1 LPTTDAIKQ
10 LANQELSK
18 RAYMSRD
25 VLARGN
31 VMPPADRGAFGV
43 TGALTDYGTGM
54 QDAASSSLKYML
66 DTSLADMGRD
76 AARFGSAMV
85 EGMVEDPL
93 MTAVDFIPGAGLAMG
108 SYEAEQ
114 LRGQALEAERAG
126 QFDLAQSLRSQAG
139 AIAAMSMI
147 PGGRTA
153 RRGAKMD
160 MANKVEPGQ
169 STLRLEGFGPV
180 VQTMREGEIIRPS
193 MYDIVNEKGYSID
206 PFMAN
211 VDPSAP
217 RPDTISSGTFRAR
230 LNEYENNPIA
240 RQREQARLLGG
251 EIVSPQDAFMQTA
264 TLEQLQ
270 GRPLIMMPAD
280 RLAYGQVNKV
290 AGVDV
295 RPFNIQ
301 GGPQYADVNKEWASM
316 AGAAKAKQLH
326 ANKVREETGL
336 DPVAVYASMA
346 EDGSNFSVGP
356 SIATARY
363 LEATGGLTPEG
374 VKILDAEIN
383 KLKDEG
389 DTKGIAKAWAGYKSP
404 EQFEEFLTIDKGE
417 GPTLG
422 NRRKAIMPLLN
433 KGGLTN
439 HGMPNMTDVYA
450 SVNNPELRGMPTGAA
465 GYRALI
471 MTDKDPN
478 NMRFD
483 PTTNQS
489 YNTIIEA
496 QQALALPVESMTTW
510 DTMFPSMAAA
520 RSDKRPDRAYRSST
534 LSGSAP
540 DYQMADQEW
549 LDNAMANPLGGVRR

>member
-1 LPTTDAIKQ
+1 
-10 LANQELSK
+10 
-18 RAYMSRD
+18 MSRD

-31 VMPPADRGAFGV
+31 VMPTADRGAFGV
-43 TGALTDYGTGM
+43 TGALRDYGTGM
-54 QDAASSSLKYML
+54 QSAGRSALTYLMDTELGDMASDAY
-66 DTSLADMGRD
+66 
-76 AARFGSAMV
+76 RFGGAV
-85 EGMVEDPL
+85 VQGMADDPL
-93 MTAVDFIPGAGLAMG
+93 MTVADMIPPVGAAMG
-108 SYEAEQ
+108 AYEAEN
-114 LRGQALEAERAG
+114 LRAQALEAERAG
-126 QFDLAQSLRSQAG
+126 QLDLAESLRAQAG
-139 AIAAMSMI
+139 TILATSMI
-147 PGGRTA
+147 PGGRTV

-160 MANKVEPGQ
+160 MAGKVDPGQ

-180 VQTMREGEIIRPS
+180 VQTMRKGEIIRPS
-193 MYDIVNEKGYSID
+193 MYDIVNEEGYSVA

-217 RPDTISSGTFRAR
+217 RPDNISAGTFKAR
-230 LNEYENNPIA
+230 LNQFQNNPIA
-240 RQREQARLLGG
+240 RQKEQARLLGG

-280 RLAYGQVNKV
+280 RLAFGQVNKV

-295 RPFNIQ
+295 RPFNIE

-316 AGAAKAKQLH
+316 SGAAKAKQLH

-374 VKILDAEIN
+374 VKILDSQIS

-389 DTKGIAKAWAGYKSP
+389 DTKGIAKAWGGYKSP
-404 EQFEEFLTIDKGE
+404 EQFEEFLTVDKGE

-450 SVNNPELRGMPTGAA
+450 SVNNPELRGMPTGAS

-489 YNTIIEA
+489 YDTIIEA
-496 QQALALPVESMTTW
+496 QQALALPVENMTTW

-549 LDNAMANPLGGVRR
+549 LDRAMANSLGGVGR

>member
-1 LPTTDAIKQ
+1 
-10 LANQELSK
+10 
-18 RAYMSRD
+18 MSRD

-54 QDAASSSLKYML
+54 LDAGSSALGYML

-76 AARFGSAMV
+76 AARFGGAMV

-108 SYEAEQ
+108 AYEAEQ
-114 LRGQALEAERAG
+114 LRGQALEAEQAG

-139 AIAAMSMI
+139 AILAMNAI
-147 PGGRTA
+147 PGSRTA
-153 RRGAKMD
+153 RRGARMD
-160 MANKVEPGQ
+160 MANKVDPGQ

-193 MYDIVNEKGYSID
+193 MYDIVNEKGYSVD

-211 VDPSAP
+211 INPSGP
-217 RPDTISSGTFRAR
+217 RPDNISSGTFKAR
-230 LNEYENNPIA
+230 LNQFQNNPIA
-240 RQREQARLLGG
+240 RQKEQARLLGG

-280 RLAYGQVNKV
+280 RLAFGQVNKV

-295 RPFNIQ
+295 RPFNIE

-316 AGAAKAKQLH
+316 AGAAISK
-326 ANKVREETGL
+326 R
-336 DPVAVYASMA
+336 
-346 EDGSNFSVGP
+346 
-356 SIATARY
+356 
-363 LEATGGLTPEG
+363 
-374 VKILDAEIN
+374 
-383 KLKDEG
+383 KDEG

-489 YNTIIEA
+489 YDTIIEA

-520 RSDKRPDRAYRSST
+520 RSDKRRDRAYRSST

-549 LDNAMANPLGGVRR
+549 LDRAMANSLGGVGR